1 MSIGI
6 YKIQM
11 IDKLKIVEKVKTYK
25 GHKRLDGERRADSEN
40 YYMTQLN
47 EERLLCNINSI
58 QHIVQNDVD
67 GDIVEI
73 GVWRGGSV
81 LSMLLTLESLG
92 VFDRTIH
99 LYDTF
104 DGMTKPTEFD
114 VFNGVH
120 ANEFTKIHYNSD
132 DISEMCKILVD
143 EVKNNIK
150 TNSTYP
156 SNLINYHKG
165 DILKNTF
172 FPTKISVLR
181 LDTDWYESTKFEL
194 ENFYDLV
201 SENGVIIIDDYNC
214 WDGAKKA
221 VHEFLEDRK
230 LIVNLIDATQG
241 AVYFYKP

>member
-1 MSIGI
+1 
-6 YKIQM
+6 M
-11 IDKLKIVEKVKTYK
+11 IDVEKIIEKVKTYK

-47 EERLLCNINSI
+47 RERLICNINSI
-58 QHIVQNDVD
+58 QHIIENDIQ

-73 GVWRGGSV
+73 GVWRGGSM
-81 LSMLLTLESLG
+81 LSMLLTLEELK
-92 VFDRTIH
+92 VLDRNIH

-104 DGMTKPTEFD
+104 DGMTDATEFD

-120 ANEFTKIHYNSD
+120 ATEFTKIHYQSD
-132 DISEMCKILVD
+132 DISEMCKISID

-150 TNSTYP
+150 NNSEYP
-156 SNLINYHKG
+156 KNLINYHQG
-165 DILKNTF
+165 DIVKTNF
-172 FPTKISVLR
+172 FPNKIAVLR

-194 ENFYDLV
+194 DNFYDLV
-201 SENGVIIIDDYNC
+201 SSNGIIIIDDYNC

-221 VHEFLEDRK
+221 VNEFLQERQ
-230 LIVNLIDATQG
+230 ISVNLIDATQG